1 MVTALIDPEI
11 ARKKFRR
18 ELALWTATNIHQ
30 ERGWILLRSD
40 EDALLLEIAFLA
52 RVSISVGSGP
62 LPAVVCAI
70 RLTYENYDLWPP
82 SLTFIDAFTRQPA
95 RPHVRAFMPMGDGPR
110 DVLIDAHPDTGLPF
124 FCVAGI
130 REYHSHPQHTGD
142 SWLLHRSLGEG
153 SVSTVCDRV
162 WRYMARNVVGL
173 GINIQ
178 ALPGWPLQAQLAIQ
192 IAQGHIQEPQP
203 PALPEVLEQDEVP
216 APSK

>member
-1 MVTALIDPEI
+1 MVTALVDPEI
-11 ARKKFRR
+11 VRRKFRR
-18 ELALWTATNIHQ
+18 ELDLWTATNVHQ
-30 ERGWILLRSD
+30 ERGSILLRAD
-40 EDALLLEIAFLA
+40 EEALLLEIAFLA
-52 RVSISVGSGP
+52 RVSISTGSGP
-62 LPAVVCAI
+62 LPVVVCAV

-82 SLTFIDAFTRQPA
+82 SLTFIDAFTRQPS
-95 RPHVRAFMPMGDGPR
+95 RPHVRAFMPMDEGPR

-142 SWLLHRSLGEG
+142 SWLLHRALSEG

-178 ALPGWPLQAQLAIQ
+178 ALPGWPLRAQLAMQ
-192 IAQGHIQEPQP
+192 IAQGHVQEPSP
-203 PALPEVLEQDEVP
+203 PALPDQLSQNEAS
-216 APSK
+216 APSQ